1 MKKETLSRF
10 FMGLIFGGMAGII
23 VFAVDLPP
31 ALTSLLHTT
40 SGIGIA
46 CFNLMIEILI
56 WPLACLAFVDAFRL
70 MWSMIRGHYEGSDSV
85 RTYIATTAMAV
96 VLALFLGQVIFTGAK
111 QVMEFAPWI
120 SERSNVLLFNDLNKI
135 FYAVRLEVVCGIS
148 ALVGVILA
156 EWDKYKG
163 IQQPLKED
171 LFKVLYNKLIQFI
184 YKLYFALP
192 FMIFMVAFEITS
204 RTGPAVFKFV
214 LLYVVLV
221 FVIVAVHVLMIYSGT
236 IILKLRLSPLTF
248 FRKCLPLI
256 RVAGWTINSRETEPI
271 TIQTATNKLG
281 VPDSIAKKVV
291 LGGTTLNMD
300 GTAIMQTI
308 AILLTAGIYGITFD
322 AFSLWM
328 LAFILIIIAMVTTAG
343 TLTGMFTLGIVF
355 HVFGVPLEMLAIII
369 SISHVVSVAVTPVN
383 ILGDLVVAMIV
394 ADDFDR
400 LHRDIYNK

>member
-10 FMGLIFGGMAGII
+10 FLGLIFGGMAGMI
-23 VFAVDLPP
+23 VFAIDLPP
-31 ALTSLLHTT
+31 AFSSLLHTM

-46 CFNLMIEILI
+46 SFNLMIECLI
-56 WPLACLAFVDAFRL
+56 WPLACLAFIDAFRL
-70 MWSMIRGHYEGSDSV
+70 MWSMIRGHYEGGDSV

-96 VLALFLGQVIFTGAK
+96 VLALFVGQLIFTGAR
-111 QVMEFAPWI
+111 QVTEFAPWI
-120 SERSNVLLFNDLNKI
+120 NERQNVLYFTELNQI
-135 FYAVRLEVVCGIS
+135 FYSLRLEVLCGVS
-148 ALVGVILA
+148 ALIGVILA

-163 IQQPLKED
+163 HQTPSEED
-171 LFKVLYNKLIQFI
+171 VFKVLYNKLIQFI
-184 YKLYFALP
+184 YRLYVVLP
-192 FMIFMVAFEITS
+192 IMIFMVSFEVTS

-214 LLYVVLV
+214 LLYVMLV
-221 FVIVAVHVLMIYSGT
+221 FVIVALHVLIVYSGT
-236 IILKLRLSPLTF
+236 ILLKLRLSPMTF

-300 GTAIMQTI
+300 GTAIMQTV
-308 AILLTAGIYGITFD
+308 AILLTAGIYSISFD
-322 AFSLWM
+322 AVNLWM
-328 LAFILIIIAMVTTAG
+328 LAFMLIIIAMVTTAG

-383 ILGDLVVAMIV
+383 ILGDLVAAMIV

-400 LHRDIYNK
+400 LHREVFNK